1 MDRRSLIK
9 RTGIA
14 GVLAAGVAPAVHAQ
28 AAVRW
33 RLASSFPKS
42 LDTIFGSAAKFS
54 ETVKAL
60 SSGKFE
66 VSVHPAGELMP
77 AFGVVDALEKD
88 TIEMAQTAAY
98 YFAGKDPLFSMSCA
112 VPFGL
117 TTLQTAAWKDHGN
130 GRKLLNAFFAKY
142 NFQTLSGG
150 NTTTQMGGWYRKP
163 IKTAADL
170 KGKKIVTGRGSIGH
184 YLAIKA
190 LNDAGLT
197 TQDVQFIFLLP
208 AESRLV
214 LDNGTADAW
223 ATWDPYT
230 TVVTSQS
237 NARVLVS
244 GKHLLSNHLY
254 FAATGQA
261 IADKRVQLDD
271 FVARIDRAYAWA
283 NTHPEQYAAA
293 QAKITGLPLA
303 VHIEVAQ
310 DTHLSPVTIDDTV
323 IHGLQATADT
333 YVKEGLLSK
342 HIDVSQGFDSSFN
355 AKRIPLEQASR

>member
-1 MDRRSLIK
+1 MLYAIPFK
-9 RTGIA
+9 RLLLGAALAFGLLSTVQA
-14 GVLAAGVAPAVHAQ
+14 GDLQPLRVANQ
-28 AAVRW
+28 
-33 RLASSFPKS
+33 KS
-42 LDTIFGSAAKFS
+42 TI
-54 ETVKAL
+54 KAL
-60 SSGKFE
+60 LEASGESQNVPYEIKWSEFP
-66 VSVHPAGELMP
+66 SASPLGE
-77 AFGVVDALEKD
+77 A
-88 TIEMAQTAAY
+88 
-98 YFAGKDPLFSMSCA
+98 
-112 VPFGL
+112 
-117 TTLQTAAWKDHGN
+117 
-130 GRKLLNAFFAKY
+130 LNAGAVDVGALGDAPYVFALGAGASIKVI
-142 NFQTLSGG
+142 SIIHAEGR
-150 NTTTQMGGWYRKP
+150 NTTALLVPKDSP

-303 VHIEVAQ
+303 VHIEVAK

-333 YVKEGLLSK
+333 YVKEGLLSQ

-355 AKRIPLEQASR
+355 AQRIPLEQASR

>member
-1 MDRRSLIK
+1 MLYALPFK
-9 RTGIA
+9 RLLWGAALAFGLLSTVQA
-14 GVLAAGVAPAVHAQ
+14 GDLQPLRVANQ
-28 AAVRW
+28 
-33 RLASSFPKS
+33 KS
-42 LDTIFGSAAKFS
+42 TI
-54 ETVKAL
+54 KAL
-60 SSGKFE
+60 LE
-66 VSVHPAGELMP
+66 ATGESQNVP
-77 AFGVVDALEKD
+77 YEIKWSEFPSAS
-88 TIEMAQTAAY
+88 
-98 YFAGKDPLFSMSCA
+98 PLGEA
-112 VPFGL
+112 
-117 TTLQTAAWKDHGN
+117 
-130 GRKLLNAFFAKY
+130 LNAGAVDVGALGDAPYVFALGAGASIKVI
-142 NFQTLSGG
+142 SIIHAEGR
-150 NTTTQMGGWYRKP
+150 NTTALLVPKDSP

-303 VHIEVAQ
+303 VHIEVAK

>member
-1 MDRRSLIK
+1 MLYALPFK
-9 RTGIA
+9 RLLWGTALAFGLLSTVQA
-14 GVLAAGVAPAVHAQ
+14 GDLQPLRVANQ
-28 AAVRW
+28 
-33 RLASSFPKS
+33 KS
-42 LDTIFGSAAKFS
+42 TI
-54 ETVKAL
+54 KAL
-60 SSGKFE
+60 LEASGESQNVPYEIKWSEFP
-66 VSVHPAGELMP
+66 SASPLGE
-77 AFGVVDALEKD
+77 A
-88 TIEMAQTAAY
+88 
-98 YFAGKDPLFSMSCA
+98 
-112 VPFGL
+112 
-117 TTLQTAAWKDHGN
+117 
-130 GRKLLNAFFAKY
+130 LNAGAVDVGALGDAPYVFALGAGASIKVI
-142 NFQTLSGG
+142 SIIHAEGR
-150 NTTTQMGGWYRKP
+150 NTTALLVPKDSP

-190 LNDAGLT
+190 LNNAGLT

-303 VHIEVAQ
+303 VHIEVAK
-310 DTHLSPVTIDDTV
+310 DTHLSPVTIDDSV

>member
-1 MDRRSLIK
+1 MLYAIPFK
-9 RTGIA
+9 RLLLGAALAFGLLSTVQA
-14 GVLAAGVAPAVHAQ
+14 GDLQPLRVANQ
-28 AAVRW
+28 
-33 RLASSFPKS
+33 KS
-42 LDTIFGSAAKFS
+42 TI
-54 ETVKAL
+54 KAL
-60 SSGKFE
+60 LEASGESQNVPYEIKWSEFP
-66 VSVHPAGELMP
+66 SASPLGE
-77 AFGVVDALEKD
+77 A
-88 TIEMAQTAAY
+88 
-98 YFAGKDPLFSMSCA
+98 
-112 VPFGL
+112 
-117 TTLQTAAWKDHGN
+117 
-130 GRKLLNAFFAKY
+130 LNAGAVDVGALGDAPYVFALGAGASIKVI
-142 NFQTLSGG
+142 SIIHAEGR
-150 NTTTQMGGWYRKP
+150 NTTALLVPKDSP

-237 NARVLVS
+237 DARVLVS

-303 VHIEVAQ
+303 VHIEVAK

-333 YVKEGLLSK
+333 YVKEGLLSQ

-355 AKRIPLEQASR
+355 AQRIPLEQASR

>member
-1 MDRRSLIK
+1 MLYALPFK
-9 RTGIA
+9 RLLWG
-14 GVLAAGVAPAVHAQ
+14 AA
-28 AAVRW
+28 
-33 RLASSFPKS
+33 L
-42 LDTIFGSAAKFS
+42 
-54 ETVKAL
+54 
-60 SSGKFE
+60 
-66 VSVHPAGELMP
+66 
-77 AFGVVDALEKD
+77 AFGVLSTVQAGDLQPLRVANQKSTIKALLEASGESQNVPYEIKWS
-88 TIEMAQTAAY
+88 EFPSAS
-98 YFAGKDPLFSMSCA
+98 PLGEA
-112 VPFGL
+112 
-117 TTLQTAAWKDHGN
+117 
-130 GRKLLNAFFAKY
+130 LNAGAVDVGALGDAPYVFALGAGASIKVI
-142 NFQTLSGG
+142 SIIHAEGR
-150 NTTTQMGGWYRKP
+150 NTTALLVPKDSP

-323 IHGLQATADT
+323 IHGLQTTADT
-333 YVKEGLLSK
+333 YVKEGLLSQ

>member
-1 MDRRSLIK
+1 MLYAIPFK
-9 RTGIA
+9 RLLLGAALALGLLSTVQA
-14 GVLAAGVAPAVHAQ
+14 GDLQPLRVANQ
-28 AAVRW
+28 
-33 RLASSFPKS
+33 KS
-42 LDTIFGSAAKFS
+42 TI
-54 ETVKAL
+54 KAL
-60 SSGKFE
+60 LEASGESQNVPYEIKWSEFP
-66 VSVHPAGELMP
+66 SASPLGE
-77 AFGVVDALEKD
+77 A
-88 TIEMAQTAAY
+88 
-98 YFAGKDPLFSMSCA
+98 
-112 VPFGL
+112 
-117 TTLQTAAWKDHGN
+117 
-130 GRKLLNAFFAKY
+130 LNAGAVDVGALGDAPYVFALGAGASIKVI
-142 NFQTLSGG
+142 SIIHAEGR
-150 NTTTQMGGWYRKP
+150 NTTALLVPKDSP

-214 LDNGTADAW
+214 LDNGTADAG

-333 YVKEGLLSK
+333 YVKEGLLSQ

>member
-1 MDRRSLIK
+1 MLYALPFK
-9 RTGIA
+9 RLLWGAALAFGLLSTVQA
-14 GVLAAGVAPAVHAQ
+14 GDLQPLRVANQ
-28 AAVRW
+28 
-33 RLASSFPKS
+33 KS
-42 LDTIFGSAAKFS
+42 TI
-54 ETVKAL
+54 KAL
-60 SSGKFE
+60 LEASGESQNVPYEIKWSEFP
-66 VSVHPAGELMP
+66 SASPLGE
-77 AFGVVDALEKD
+77 A
-88 TIEMAQTAAY
+88 
-98 YFAGKDPLFSMSCA
+98 
-112 VPFGL
+112 
-117 TTLQTAAWKDHGN
+117 
-130 GRKLLNAFFAKY
+130 LNAGAVDVGALGDAPYVFALGAGASIKVI
-142 NFQTLSGG
+142 SIIHAEGR
-150 NTTTQMGGWYRKP
+150 NTTALLVPKDSP

-214 LDNGTADAW
+214 LDNGTVDAW

-303 VHIEVAQ
+303 VHIEVAK

>member
-1 MDRRSLIK
+1 MLYAIAFK
-9 RTGIA
+9 RLLLGAALAFGLLSTVQA
-14 GVLAAGVAPAVHAQ
+14 GDLQPLRVANQ
-28 AAVRW
+28 
-33 RLASSFPKS
+33 KS
-42 LDTIFGSAAKFS
+42 TI
-54 ETVKAL
+54 KAL
-60 SSGKFE
+60 LEASGESQNVPYEIKWSEFP
-66 VSVHPAGELMP
+66 SASPLGE
-77 AFGVVDALEKD
+77 A
-88 TIEMAQTAAY
+88 
-98 YFAGKDPLFSMSCA
+98 
-112 VPFGL
+112 
-117 TTLQTAAWKDHGN
+117 
-130 GRKLLNAFFAKY
+130 LNAGAVDVGALGDAPYVFALGAGASIKVI
-142 NFQTLSGG
+142 SIIHAEGR
-150 NTTTQMGGWYRKP
+150 NTTALLVPKDSP

-237 NARVLVS
+237 KARVLVS

-283 NTHPEQYAAA
+283 NTHPEAYAAA

-303 VHIEVAQ
+303 VHIEVAK

-333 YVKEGLLSK
+333 YVKEGLQSK

>member
-1 MDRRSLIK
+1 MLYALPFK
-9 RTGIA
+9 RLLWG
-14 GVLAAGVAPAVHAQ
+14 AA
-28 AAVRW
+28 
-33 RLASSFPKS
+33 L
-42 LDTIFGSAAKFS
+42 
-54 ETVKAL
+54 
-60 SSGKFE
+60 
-66 VSVHPAGELMP
+66 
-77 AFGVVDALEKD
+77 AFGVLSTVQAGDLQPLRVANQKSTIKALLEASGESQNVPYEIKWS
-88 TIEMAQTAAY
+88 EFPSAS
-98 YFAGKDPLFSMSCA
+98 PLGEA
-112 VPFGL
+112 
-117 TTLQTAAWKDHGN
+117 
-130 GRKLLNAFFAKY
+130 LNAGAVDVGALGDAPYVFALGAGASIKVI
-142 NFQTLSGG
+142 SIIHAEGR
-150 NTTTQMGGWYRKP
+150 NTTALLVPKDSP

>member
-1 MDRRSLIK
+1 MLYA
-9 RTGIA
+9 IA
-14 GVLAAGVAPAVHAQ
+14 FKHLLLGAALAFGLLSTVQADDLQPLRVANQ
-28 AAVRW
+28 
-33 RLASSFPKS
+33 KS
-42 LDTIFGSAAKFS
+42 TI
-54 ETVKAL
+54 KAL
-60 SSGKFE
+60 LEASGESQNVPYEIKWSEFP
-66 VSVHPAGELMP
+66 SASPLGE
-77 AFGVVDALEKD
+77 A
-88 TIEMAQTAAY
+88 
-98 YFAGKDPLFSMSCA
+98 
-112 VPFGL
+112 
-117 TTLQTAAWKDHGN
+117 
-130 GRKLLNAFFAKY
+130 LNAGAVDVGALGDAPYVFALGAGASIKVI
-142 NFQTLSGG
+142 SIIHAEGR
-150 NTTTQMGGWYRKP
+150 NTTALLVPKDSP

-190 LNDAGLT
+190 LNNAGLT

-303 VHIEVAQ
+303 VHIEVAK
-310 DTHLSPVTIDDTV
+310 DTHLSPVTIDATV

>member
-1 MDRRSLIK
+1 MLYALPFK
-9 RTGIA
+9 RLLWGA
-14 GVLAAGVAPAVHAQ
+14 ALAFGLLSTVQ
-28 AAVRW
+28 AADLQPLRV
-33 RLASSFPKS
+33 ANQKS
-42 LDTIFGSAAKFS
+42 TI
-54 ETVKAL
+54 KAL
-60 SSGKFE
+60 LEASGESQNVPYEIKWSEFP
-66 VSVHPAGELMP
+66 SASPLGE
-77 AFGVVDALEKD
+77 A
-88 TIEMAQTAAY
+88 
-98 YFAGKDPLFSMSCA
+98 
-112 VPFGL
+112 
-117 TTLQTAAWKDHGN
+117 
-130 GRKLLNAFFAKY
+130 LNAGAVDVGALGDAPYVFALGAGASIKVI
-142 NFQTLSGG
+142 SIIHAEGR
-150 NTTTQMGGWYRKP
+150 NTTALLVPKDSP

-190 LNDAGLT
+190 LNNAGLT

-271 FVARIDRAYAWA
+271 FVARVDRAYAWA

-303 VHIEVAQ
+303 VHIEVAK
-310 DTHLSPVTIDDTV
+310 DTHLSPVAIDDTV

>member
-1 MDRRSLIK
+1 MLYAIPFK
-9 RTGIA
+9 RLLLGAALAFGLLSTVQA
-14 GVLAAGVAPAVHAQ
+14 GDLQPLRVANQ
-28 AAVRW
+28 
-33 RLASSFPKS
+33 KS
-42 LDTIFGSAAKFS
+42 TI
-54 ETVKAL
+54 KAL
-60 SSGKFE
+60 LEASGESQNVPYEIKWSEFP
-66 VSVHPAGELMP
+66 SASPLGE
-77 AFGVVDALEKD
+77 A
-88 TIEMAQTAAY
+88 
-98 YFAGKDPLFSMSCA
+98 
-112 VPFGL
+112 
-117 TTLQTAAWKDHGN
+117 
-130 GRKLLNAFFAKY
+130 LNAGAVDVGALGDAPYVFALGAGASIKVI
-142 NFQTLSGG
+142 SIIHAEGR
-150 NTTTQMGGWYRKP
+150 NTTALLVPKDSP

-283 NTHPEQYAAA
+283 NTHPEAYAAA